1 MFYFLVGLIS
11 KIINKLTKLSST
23 AALAHFEQF
32 KIQNFNFLSFPTLS
46 QQPNGA
52 FEFWWEK
59 IVCKKKKKL
68 IVFNPD

>member
-52 FEFWWEK
+52 FEF
-59 IVCKKKKKL
+59 
-68 IVFNPD
+68 